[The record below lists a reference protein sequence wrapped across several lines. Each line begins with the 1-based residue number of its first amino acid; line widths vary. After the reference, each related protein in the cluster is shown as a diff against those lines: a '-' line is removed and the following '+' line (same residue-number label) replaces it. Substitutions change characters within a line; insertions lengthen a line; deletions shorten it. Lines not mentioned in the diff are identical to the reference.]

1 MFSGLTPE
9 LCAQAWELVTP
20 SIERS
25 AEHGVIR
32 GAVGDLVVLD
42 PARRDGTVL
51 WTGSVGETEDKTYG
65 YAVAKARVAERTGV
79 DTSRLRMDMPHLY
92 SSGDIVYPGGVVR
105 HGLVA
110 AFSGVEGEADEMI
123 AEWFIAAVRGIARL
137 AFVSPQGPDARGVRH
152 IGD

>member
-1 MFSGLTPE
+1 MFTGFTPE
-9 LCAQAWELVTP
+9 LCAQAWDLVKP
-20 SIERS
+20 SVER
-25 AEHGVIR
+25 AAAHRVIR
-32 GAVGDLVVLD
+32 AAVGDLVVLD
-42 PARRDGTVL
+42 PVRRDGTVF
-51 WTGSVGETEDKTYG
+51 WTGSVGDTEEKTYG

-79 DTSRLRMDMPHLY
+79 DTSRLRTDQPHLY
-92 SSGDIVYPGGVVR
+92 TTGDIVYPGGVVR

-137 AFVSPQGPDARGVRH
+137 GFVSSTGPDARGVRR